1 MRWKNFLIPAKVQK
15 IRDQLRA
22 EGFRAVVKTL
32 GWKVIA
38 GIIIYYLVR
47 DTLLYLVIPYLI
59 ARGVF

>member
-1 MRWKNFLIPAKVQK
+1 MRWKNFLIPARVQQ
-15 IRDQLRA
+15 IRDQLRT

-38 GIIIYYLVR
+38 GIILYYLVR
-47 DTLLYLVIPYLI
+47 DSLLYIVIPYLI

>member
-15 IRDQLRA
+15 IRDQLRV

-38 GIIIYYLVR
+38 GIIIFYLVR

>member
-38 GIIIYYLVR
+38 GIIIFYLVR
-47 DTLLYLVIPYLI
+47 DTLLSLVLPYLI

>member
-38 GIIIYYLVR
+38 GIIIFYLVR